1 MESQSGALGGSLDSG
16 VRRQWWRE
24 AGLTSRD
31 GWGRAQMSPA
41 GVESQCGV
49 FTRCVGAR
57 ICPDPIS
64 LSIDGVMEVE
74 DVRKLLPDLLATMPE
89 ILPFLPVK

>member
-1 MESQSGALGGSLDSG
+1 MGCEAAWKVSQEPLGGSLDSG
-16 VRRQWWRE
+16 IRRQWWRE

-49 FTRCVGAR
+49 FTRSVGAQ

-64 LSIDGVMEVE
+64 LSIERVSWG
-74 DVRKLLPDLLATMPE
+74 
-89 ILPFLPVK
+89 